1 MNKKKLV
8 SAILYVL
15 IVVSLFSGGQAA
27 PDTAVV
33 VGKNDGRFEA
43 ALNSEATASGAET
56 EAFSY
61 SDKFTGTDGKIEF
74 YIDVSDIEYSGN
86 PMPVIR
92 MTPEPLTVEKAK
104 QISEVLFGDAKLYE
118 DSGELSK
125 SELEDQ
131 ILYYRQ
137 ISSYDYIAHELEGL
151 NGERSKDEIEA
162 AIQSHMEARL
172 AILADLKEQYED
184 APDDAERQ
192 ECRWTFYPASHYALP
207 GLELTENEDKTKQIN
222 AITEIEGVQ
231 YLYWVN
237 SRDAEDFRNHSINAF
252 FDDRRLQEKIDA
264 GIVEKLYHAE
274 EPDEDQVEAVRR
286 QVADMIERMDIGE
299 WEITYCETS
308 YHKDRE
314 GYQIAIEATPVYN
327 GIAVTPQTQLANLKS
342 EEEYASNYY
351 YEQLSFR
358 MGTEGELISFS
369 YYGPLEVVDV
379 VNENTAV
386 MSFDELTDRIKA
398 QLPMDDIGM
407 YQVYETIPTEK
418 VVMMILYMEFGL
430 SRTKIRDNP
439 DDFYLVP
446 SVTLRGSYLMYN
458 ESSELIETG
467 MEGVE
472 QTLLV
477 LNLVDGSVIHYAQ

>member
-1 MNKKKLV
+1 M
-8 SAILYVL
+8 
-15 IVVSLFSGGQAA
+15 
-27 PDTAVV
+27 
-33 VGKNDGRFEA
+33 
-43 ALNSEATASGAET
+43 
-56 EAFSY
+56 
-61 SDKFTGTDGKIEF
+61 
-74 YIDVSDIEYSGN
+74 
-86 PMPVIR
+86 
-92 MTPEPLTVEKAK
+92 
-104 QISEVLFGDAKLYE
+104 
-118 DSGELSK
+118 
-125 SELEDQ
+125 
-131 ILYYRQ
+131 
-137 ISSYDYIAHELEGL
+137 
-151 NGERSKDEIEA
+151 
-162 AIQSHMEARL
+162 
-172 AILADLKEQYED
+172 
-184 APDDAERQ
+184 
-192 ECRWTFYPASHYALP
+192 
-207 GLELTENEDKTKQIN
+207 
-222 AITEIEGVQ
+222 
-231 YLYWVN
+231 
-237 SRDAEDFRNHSINAF
+237 
-252 FDDRRLQEKIDA
+252 
-264 GIVEKLYHAE
+264 VEKLYHVE

-286 QVADMIERMDIGE
+286 QVADMIDRMDIGE

-398 QLPMDDIGM
+398 QLSMDDIGM

-418 VVMMILYMEFGL
+418 VVMMIRDMEFGL

-446 SVTLRGSYLMYN
+446 SVTLRGSYVMYN

-467 MEGVE
+467 MERVE

>member
-15 IVVSLFSGGQAA
+15 IVVSLFSGCQAA

-43 ALNSEATASGAET
+43 ALNSEATASGAEI

-92 MTPEPLTVEKAK
+92 MTPEPITVEKAK

-172 AILADLKEQYED
+172 AILADLEELYED

-192 ECRWTFYPASHYALP
+192 ECR
-207 GLELTENEDKTKQIN
+207 
-222 AITEIEGVQ
+222 
-231 YLYWVN
+231 
-237 SRDAEDFRNHSINAF
+237 
-252 FDDRRLQEKIDA
+252 
-264 GIVEKLYHAE
+264 
-274 EPDEDQVEAVRR
+274 
-286 QVADMIERMDIGE
+286 
-299 WEITYCETS
+299 
-308 YHKDRE
+308 
-314 GYQIAIEATPVYN
+314 
-327 GIAVTPQTQLANLKS
+327 
-342 EEEYASNYY
+342 
-351 YEQLSFR
+351 
-358 MGTEGELISFS
+358 
-369 YYGPLEVVDV
+369 
-379 VNENTAV
+379 
-386 MSFDELTDRIKA
+386 
-398 QLPMDDIGM
+398 
-407 YQVYETIPTEK
+407 
-418 VVMMILYMEFGL
+418 
-430 SRTKIRDNP
+430 
-439 DDFYLVP
+439 
-446 SVTLRGSYLMYN
+446 
-458 ESSELIETG
+458 
-467 MEGVE
+467 
-472 QTLLV
+472 
-477 LNLVDGSVIHYAQ
+477 